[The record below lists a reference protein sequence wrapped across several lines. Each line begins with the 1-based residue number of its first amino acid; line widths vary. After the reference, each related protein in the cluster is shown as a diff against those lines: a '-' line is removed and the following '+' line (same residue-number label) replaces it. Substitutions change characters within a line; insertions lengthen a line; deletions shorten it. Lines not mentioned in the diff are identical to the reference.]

1 MWTASFWKQGAERAL
16 KTFAQVMVT
25 FLVVGETGFLDVDWT
40 QAASVS
46 GVAAVASVLTSLASA
61 PFGQED
67 SPSIVEVK

>member
-1 MWTASFWKQGAERAL
+1 MWTASFWKQSAERAL
-16 KTFAQVMVT
+16 KTFAQVMIT
-25 FLVVGETGFLDVDWT
+25 FLVVGETGFLDVDWV

-46 GVAAVASVLTSLASA
+46 GVAAVASVLTSLASS